1 MTEKSWVEEKFQDIE
16 YNLKTI
22 REDIARAAALSGRSE
37 QDIDFMAVTKTVDEQ
52 FINHAIACGV
62 TLIGENKVQEML
74 RKQPNL
80 HLDGVRKNLIGH
92 LQSNKAGQ
100 IVGAVDMIES
110 VDSVKIGRE
119 IGKQSVKKGITTDV
133 LIEVNIGRE
142 ESKTGFLPETVE
154 ESIAELSE
162 VAGLRICG
170 LMTIPPICEKTTEL
184 CKFFTN
190 IYNMYVDIG
199 AKKLD
204 NVSMHILSMGMSGD
218 YAEAIRFGSNHIRV
232 GSKIFGPRIY

>member
-1 MTEKSWVEEKFQDIE
+1 MTEKSWAEEKFQDIE

-22 REDIARAAALSGRSE
+22 REEIARAAALSGRSE
-37 QDIDFMAVTKTVDEQ
+37 QDIDFMAVTKTVDEM
-52 FINHAIACGV
+52 FINHAIDCGI

-74 RKQPNL
+74 RKKPNL
-80 HLDGVRKNLIGH
+80 HLNGVRKNLIGH

-100 IVGAVDMIES
+100 IVGEVDMIES

-119 IGKQSVKKGITTDV
+119 IGKQSVKKGIVTDV

-142 ESKTGFLPETVE
+142 ESKTGFMPEVVE
-154 ESIAELSE
+154 ESIAELSS
-162 VAGLRICG
+162 VAGLHICG
-170 LMTIPPICEKTTEL
+170 LMTIPPICEKNTEL

-199 AKKLD
+199 SKKLD
-204 NVSMHILSMGMSGD
+204 NVSMNILSMGMSGD
-218 YAEAIRFGSNHIRV
+218 YAEAIRSGSNHIRV

>member
-1 MTEKSWVEEKFQDIE
+1 MTEKSWAEEKFQDIE

-22 REDIARAAALSGRSE
+22 REEIARAAALSGRSE
-37 QDIDFMAVTKTVDEQ
+37 QDIDFMAVTKTVDEM
-52 FINHAIACGV
+52 FINHAIACGI

-74 RKQPNL
+74 RKKPNL
-80 HLDGVRKNLIGH
+80 HLQGVRKNLIGH

-100 IVGAVDMIES
+100 IVGEVDMIES
-110 VDSVKIGRE
+110 VDSLKIGRE
-119 IGKQSVKKGITTDV
+119 IGKQSVKKGIVTDV

-142 ESKTGFLPETVE
+142 ESKTGFLPEAVE

-170 LMTIPPICEKTTEL
+170 LMTIPPICEKNTEL

-199 AKKLD
+199 SKKLD
-204 NVSMHILSMGMSGD
+204 NVSMNILSMGMSGD
-218 YAEAIRFGSNHIRV
+218 YAEAIRSGSNHIRV